1 MKMGDSK
8 RPVSAGARFKEAVAQ
23 NSPLLIVGTPNA
35 YAALQ
40 ATKIG
45 HKAIYVSG
53 SGVASISYGLPD
65 LGIVGLEDFCID
77 VRRITSRVDTPLLVD
92 CDTGFGGA
100 FNIARTVKELIR
112 AGAAATHIEDQVAQ
126 KRCGHRPNKELV
138 TTGEMCDRIKAAV
151 DAKIDGDFVI
161 MARTDAHA
169 IEGQQKAIERAVA
182 YVEAGAEMI
191 FAEAVHT
198 LEEYAAFVK
207 AVSVPVLANI
217 TEFGK
222 TPYFSAQELASV
234 GIKMVLYPLSA
245 NRAMSRAANL
255 VYKSILANG
264 HQKEV
269 LDIMETREELY
280 EMLGYYAYENKL
292 DELFRK

>member
-1 MKMGDSK
+1 MGDSK

-53 SGVASISYGLPD
+53 SGVASVSYGLPD